1 MKKQT
6 ILAVMA
12 LIITASLALFTGA
25 ISLDTAETAV
35 LAADT
40 TVYVDA
46 NSVYTIPQGTVVTD
60 IDLGNTKA
68 VYKVGDGRLVHTVDG
83 FHLTGCEGKID
94 FTHSPAASYSLYS
107 DYYWYEIGD
116 VICIGDSKTL
126 YYCFPKTKDDIVAK
140 ARLATEEM
148 YKLLK
153 NKEAAKA

>member
-1 MKKQT
+1 MTELGYLK
-6 ILAVMA
+6 A
-12 LIITASLALFTGA
+12 LNCEEKFNHIPDWYSWERQCVKEEIINGTYK
-25 ISLDTAETAV
+25 LD
-35 LAADT
+35 LP
-40 TVYVDA
+40 VDIYML
-46 NSVYTIPQGTVVTD
+46 V
-60 IDLGNTKA
+60 NTKA

-153 NKEAAKA
+153 NKEASKA